1 MTSSLDINLLYGEMI
16 GSWMAHIGIA
26 VGVSMFLSALPMFQT
41 VGTSSLKVAVY
52 LGCCMIASFITQALL
67 LMILQSSSCSGMKSY
82 FGVFVGAA
90 IAAGITGIM
99 MAIPAFIEPMRL
111 VVSQLFGPHR
121 ILVSP
126 EMERITTVV
135 TDAAM
140 SLTPDSS
147 SDPSS
152 DPSSAPGIQGGLK
165 QSEYDQQTFHE
176 ITAGAGFWG
185 AFAGAYGIGIG
196 SLFAAKCPA
205 VT

>member
-41 VGTSSLKVAVY
+41 VGTSFLKVAVY

-126 EMERITTVV
+126 EMERITSVV

-140 SLTPDSS
+140 SLSPSDSS
-147 SDPSS
+147 SDT
-152 DPSSAPGIQGGLK
+152 AGVGIQGGLK